1 MPKSVR
7 ITPADASRDGQ
18 SVSFDVAIGTARQ
31 MCRLQT
37 TFQTQSQALSYL
49 HKHRTEFERVA
60 RERFAL
66 GQIED
71 GLIELT
77 MF

>member
-7 ITPADASRDGQ
+7 ITPEASSRDGQ
-18 SVSFDVAIGTARQ
+18 SVSFVVAIGTARQ

-49 HKHRTEFERVA
+49 HRYRTEFERVA
-60 RERFAL
+60 RERFEL

>member
-7 ITPADASRDGQ
+7 ITPEDTSRDGQ
-18 SVSFDVAIGTARQ
+18 SVSFVVAIGTARQ
-31 MCRLQT
+31 TCRLQT
-37 TFQTQSQALSYL
+37 TFQTQSQALNYL
-49 HKHRTEFERVA
+49 HRYRTEFERVA

>member
-1 MPKSVR
+1 MSKSVR
-7 ITPADASRDGQ
+7 ITAEANSRDGQ
-18 SVSFDVAIGTARQ
+18 SVSFVVAIGTARQ
-31 MCRLQT
+31 TCRLQT
-37 TFQTQSQALSYL
+37 TFQTQSQALNYL
-49 HKHRTEFERVA
+49 HRYRTEFERVA